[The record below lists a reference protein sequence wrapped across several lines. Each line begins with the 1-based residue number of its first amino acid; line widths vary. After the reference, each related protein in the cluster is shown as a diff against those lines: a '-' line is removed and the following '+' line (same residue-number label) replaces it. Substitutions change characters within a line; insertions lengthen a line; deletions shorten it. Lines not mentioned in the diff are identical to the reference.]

1 MTTTSSAD
9 PAPDAPP
16 ASATPVT
23 VDRLAL
29 RERVARAAI
38 ISALPMLALTAVAAF
53 GSSSVALLADFLLSM
68 LDTASLAVA
77 WTVARL
83 ARQGRPIRLEHGLER
98 LESLAAAGTGIF
110 LVLSMMLVITLAVID
125 LIEGASAPTGP
136 AVALGLAVNGVYLV
150 VNATILA
157 RLRRA
162 VTSDPSPLLKAQAR
176 LFVDKVTSNLL
187 MVVALGL
194 GWAMAGHPAGGWIDP
209 VASLLIVASM
219 AWWGFQ
225 IMRNALGEL
234 IDAACGEEVHMPVV
248 TALARHFDL
257 YDDLGRIRT
266 RRAGGQA
273 VVEIELGFA
282 ADLSIGEIA
291 ARSRRIGAEIE
302 AMVPAS
308 RVTIHPFAVD

>member
-110 LVLSMMLVITLAVID
+110 LVLSTMLDAGIHCLIRGCACSRLAPVPAKGRVGGVRLPDIH
-125 LIEGASAPTGP
+125 GANGGDAGLMRQ
-136 AVALGLAVNGVYLV
+136 ALGPRMV
-150 VNATILA
+150 
-157 RLRRA
+157 RRRGS
-162 VTSDPSPLLKAQAR
+162 V
-176 LFVDKVTSNLL
+176 
-187 MVVALGL
+187 
-194 GWAMAGHPAGGWIDP
+194 
-209 VASLLIVASM
+209 
-219 AWWGFQ
+219 
-225 IMRNALGEL
+225 
-234 IDAACGEEVHMPVV
+234 
-248 TALARHFDL
+248 
-257 YDDLGRIRT
+257 
-266 RRAGGQA
+266 
-273 VVEIELGFA
+273 
-282 ADLSIGEIA
+282 
-291 ARSRRIGAEIE
+291 
-302 AMVPAS
+302 
-308 RVTIHPFAVD
+308 